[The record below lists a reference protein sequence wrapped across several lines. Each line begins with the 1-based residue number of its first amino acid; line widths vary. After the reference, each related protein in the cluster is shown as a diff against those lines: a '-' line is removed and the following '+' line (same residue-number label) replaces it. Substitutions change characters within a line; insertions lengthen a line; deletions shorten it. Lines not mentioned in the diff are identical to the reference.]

1 MNVKG
6 TFMTDALH
14 RTVVADSHADAVDVG
29 TLPPVGV
36 VPKKMHA
43 QVIRPDRYGDPAT
56 AFAHEIID
64 TPTVG
69 RGEVL
74 IAVMAAGVNYN
85 NVWAAR
91 GYPVDQVATR
101 QRRGEAENF
110 HVGGSDA
117 SGIVYAVG
125 EGVDGIEIG
134 AEVVIHPGV
143 WDADDPWVQAGRD
156 PMIAPSA
163 KIWGY
168 DTNYG
173 SFGQFARVQAHQV
186 MPKAAHLSWAE
197 AAAPTLVG
205 TTAYRM
211 LYGWSGNTL
220 SEGDL
225 VLVWGG
231 SGGLGTQACQL
242 VKDAGGRAVAVV
254 SDDERGA
261 FAMKYGAIGYI
272 NRREFDHW
280 GVPPLV
286 DDTAGQKEWT
296 TGVRA
301 FGKKLWEVAGSRE
314 DPAIVFEHPG
324 AATVPTSVFVCQ
336 PGGMVV
342 ICAGTAG
349 FDAMVDLRYH
359 WTRQKRLQGSH
370 GTNDEQALAYNQLV
384 IDGRIDPCV
393 GRVLPMDDIA
403 LSHAQMGRGEEVF
416 GNTVHLIGAA
426 SPEEG
431 RTADWPRP
439 RPTAAN

>member
-1 MNVKG
+1 MAN
-6 TFMTDALH
+6 DD
-14 RTVVADSHADAVDVG
+14 RRSVVTPGAEPTPIGEV
-29 TLPPVGV
+29 PPVGV
-36 VPKKMHA
+36 VPAKMHA
-43 QVIRPDRYGDPAT
+43 QVVRQSRYGDPAE
-56 AFAHEIID
+56 AFQPELID
-64 TPTVG
+64 TPPIG
-69 RGEVL
+69 PDEVL

-91 GYPVDQVATR
+91 GYPVDQVAIR
-101 QRRGEAENF
+101 QKRGEPEDF

-125 EGVDGIEIG
+125 DDVSGVEIG
-134 AEVVIHPGV
+134 QEVVIHPGV
-143 WDADDPWVQAGRD
+143 WDADDPWIARGKD

-173 SFGQFARVQAHQV
+173 AFGQFARVQAHQV
-186 MPKAAHLSWAE
+186 MPKAEHLSWEE

-211 LYGWSGNTL
+211 LHGWAGNTL
-220 SEGDL
+220 NEGDL

-242 VKDAGGRAVAVV
+242 VKAAGGRAVAVV

-261 FAMKYGAIGYI
+261 YAMKYGAIGYI
-272 NRREFDHW
+272 NRREFSHW

-286 DDTAGQKEWT
+286 DDAAGQKEWSA
-296 TGVRA
+296 GARA
-301 FGKKLWEVAGSRE
+301 FGKKVWEIAGARE

-324 AATVPTSVFVCQ
+324 SATIPTSIFLCQ

-342 ICAGTAG
+342 ICAGTTG

-370 GTNDEQALAYNQLV
+370 GTNDEQAYAYNELV
-384 IDGRIDPCV
+384 RNRYIDPCV
-393 GRVLPMDDIA
+393 GRTLPFTDIPEA
-403 LSHAQMGRGEEVF
+403 HAVMSRGEDVF
-416 GNTVHLIGAA
+416 GNVTILVGAKEPG
-426 SPEEG
+426 SG
-431 RTADWPRP
+431 RV
-439 RPTAAN
+439 